1 MRAGV
6 FSTPRPVPGRRAPA
20 FAGLAVVLLALPV
33 VLVGGFSLTGWL
45 LAAVL
50 WLAGEALGIWLAKI
64 PTGADHLRQSGA
76 VAIAMAFR
84 GIGVMVVLLA
94 ITVADR
100 GTGVVAVIVYALA
113 YTLSL
118 AVALFE
124 YFMGEAGS

>member
-1 MRAGV
+1 
-6 FSTPRPVPGRRAPA
+6 
-20 FAGLAVVLLALPV
+20 VVLALPV
-33 VLVGGFSLTGWL
+33 VLVGGFSIAGWA

-50 WLAGEALGIWLAKI
+50 WGAGEALGLWLARV
-64 PTGADHLRQSGA
+64 PTGADHLKQSGLVA
-76 VAIAMAFR
+76 VAMAFR

-118 AVALFE
+118 AVSLVE

>member
-20 FAGLAVVLLALPV
+20 VASALVVAVALPV
-33 VLVGGFSLTGWL
+33 VLLGGFSVVGWAI
-45 LAAVL
+45 AAVL
-50 WLAGEALGIWLAKI
+50 WIAGEALSWWLARV
-64 PTGADHLRQSGA
+64 PTGADHLKQSGL
-76 VAIAMAFR
+76 VALAMAFR

-94 ITVADR
+94 ITVSNR
-100 GTGVVAVIVYALA
+100 GMGVVAVIVYALA

-118 AVALFE
+118 AVSLLE